1 MRLKQIMETKGVSAS
16 RLSGLSGLSETYIRL
31 LLAERKSPTLRTLE
45 KLAAAL
51 GVSVIDLLDYQP
63 KAVGE

>member
-1 MRLKQIMETKGVSAS
+1 METKGVSTS

-31 LLAERKSPTLRTLE
+31 LLSERKSPTLRTLE

-51 GVSVIDLLDYQP
+51 GVSVVDLLDHQP

>member
-1 MRLKQIMETKGVSAS
+1 MRLKQIMETKGVSTS

-31 LLAERKSPTLRTLE
+31 LLSERKSPTLRTLE

-51 GVSVIDLLDYQP
+51 GVSVVDLLDHQP